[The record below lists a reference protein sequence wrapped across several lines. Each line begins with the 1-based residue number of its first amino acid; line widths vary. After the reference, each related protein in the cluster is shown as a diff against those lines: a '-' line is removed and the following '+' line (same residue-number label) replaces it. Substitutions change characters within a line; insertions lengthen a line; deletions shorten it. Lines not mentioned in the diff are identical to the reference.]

1 MTIEDD
7 IRLQAIKNAFLHN
20 GQAEVKAV
28 SAKIFGDH
36 PEARSDPKKLM
47 SIINGIVSQVNS
59 MGKETISSEATKYFP
74 ELLEKDKPREEKR
87 LPDLDEVGERV
98 VMRLAPSPSGPLH
111 LGHSRMAILNDEYV
125 RRYGGELILRLEDT
139 NPANIDLN
147 AYEMIPEDLKN
158 LGVKVDRIVIQS
170 DRFDIYYE
178 EARKLIERGY
188 AYVCF
193 CRQEDF
199 RALKLESKSCPH
211 RNIEPQ
217 ENMRRFEEI
226 LTGKYRAGEATV
238 VIKTDLSHPNPSLRD
253 WIAFRIGK
261 AKHPRTGEKYY
272 LYPMMNFSVAVDDHY
287 LGLTHVLRGKDQLN
301 NTGRQRFIFDYN
313 HWKVPLYYHYG
324 MISIPGER
332 LKTSIIR
339 KDIAAGKFSG
349 WDDIRLNTI
358 RGLLKRGYQP
368 ETFRRYWIE
377 SGLRE
382 IDASFS
388 WEIFNSM
395 NRENIDRNA
404 KRLFFVK
411 EPLKFKVIDSP
422 EIDVKIPF
430 HPEHKEMGFREFR
443 MKPGTEVF
451 ISSDDLAKFDT
462 SSTVRLKDL
471 YNVSLKGKDLVY
483 SSEQKFDPKTTRI
496 IHWCPPDSDDFVVLR
511 PDGIN
516 DRGVIEKSHLLVKGI
531 SQFERYGYVNL
542 SSQNN
547 EGYFLHK

>member
-7 IRLQAIKNAFLHN
+7 IRLQAIKNAFLHD
-20 GQAEVKAV
+20 GKAEVKAV
-28 SAKIFGDH
+28 SAKIFGEH
-36 PEARSDPKKLM
+36 AKARIDPKRVISM
-47 SIINGIVSQVNS
+47 VNTIVNEVNS
-59 MGKETISSEATKYFP
+59 MGREAIESEAVKHFP
-74 ELLEKDKPREEKR
+74 ELLEKGTQKEEKR
-87 LPDLDEVGERV
+87 LPDLDNVGDRV

-125 RRYGGELILRLEDT
+125 KRYGGELILRLEDT
-139 NPANIDLN
+139 NPANIDMN
-147 AYEMIPEDLKN
+147 AYEMIPEDLKG
-158 LGVKVDRIVIQS
+158 LDVRVDKIVIQS
-170 DRFDIYYE
+170 DRFDLYYE
-178 EARKLIERGY
+178 EARKLIARGN

-199 RALKLESKSCPH
+199 RALKIESKSCPH
-211 RNIEPQ
+211 RNTEPQ

-226 LTGKYRAGEATV
+226 LAGKYRAGEATV
-238 VIKTDLSHPNPSLRD
+238 VIKTDLRHPNPSLRD

-301 NTGRQRFIFDYN
+301 NTSRQRFIFDYN
-313 HWKVPLYYHYG
+313 QWEVPQYYHYG

-339 KDIAAGKFSG
+339 KDISAGKYSG

-358 RGLLKRGYQP
+358 RSLLKRGYQP

-395 NRENIDRNA
+395 NRDVVDRNA

-411 EPLKFKVIDSP
+411 DPVKFKVQHSP
-422 EIDVKIPF
+422 EMDVKIPF
-430 HPEHKEMGFREFR
+430 HPEHKEMGFREFK
-443 MKPGTEVF
+443 MKADTEIF
-451 ISSDDLAKFDT
+451 ISSDDLNKLET
-462 SSTVRLKDL
+462 NPSIRLKDL

-483 SSEQKFDPKTTRI
+483 SDDQKFDPKTTRI
-496 IHWCPPDSDDFVVLR
+496 IHWCPPNSDNFEVLR
-511 PDGIN
+511 PDGN
-516 DRGVIEKSHLLVKGI
+516 RDAGLIEKSHLLVQGI
-531 SQFERYGYVNL
+531 SQFERYGYVTL
-542 SSQNN
+542 SSKND